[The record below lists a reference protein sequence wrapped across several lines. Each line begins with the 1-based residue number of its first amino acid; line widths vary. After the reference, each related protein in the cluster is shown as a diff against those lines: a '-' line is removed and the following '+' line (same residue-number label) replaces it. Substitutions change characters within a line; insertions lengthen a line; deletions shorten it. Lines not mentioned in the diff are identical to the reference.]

1 MATTPHRNQRRPRRR
16 VGWPTVEWSRRQ
28 VLAAAA
34 TTAAGLALGACTS
47 RPDRRARVVGPS
59 AGVVGQ
65 AEARRRRPGAPVRQ
79 VALTAAPASVD
90 LAGRTV
96 TTWAYNDT
104 VPGPLVRLRAGEV
117 LRARLD
123 NRLGEP
129 TTIHWHGV
137 ALRNDMDGAPGMN
150 RPPVAPGGRFAY
162 EFTVPDPGTYWF
174 HPHVGLQLDR
184 GLYGPLLVDDP
195 AEPGRYDHEQV
206 VVLDDWTDG
215 IGPTPEQLQA
225 WLAAQGGMMGQG
237 GMGMMGQSGQDA
249 SPVLGGTG
257 GQIDYPLYLLNGRPP
272 ADPPTIHARPGER
285 LRLRVVNAA
294 AETAFRLA
302 LGGHR
307 LTVTHSDGLP
317 VAPVTVDALV
327 VGMGERYDAVITL
340 ADGVFPLVAV
350 AEGKRG
356 QALGVV
362 RTAAGAPPA
371 AAVRP
376 GELDGRLLTLE
387 ELRADPRVALP
398 ARPPDRTHRVV
409 LLGGMRDARWTINGR
424 TFDDAIPLDV
434 REGERVRLLLANQSM
449 MFHPVHLH
457 GHSFQVQTQPGGGVG
472 PRKDTVIVR
481 PMEQF
486 AVDLEAA
493 NPGQWMLHC
502 HNLYHQQ
509 AGMMTT
515 LSYVSWRQAGRRSA
529 HRLGP

>member
-1 MATTPHRNQRRPRRR
+1 VTVATTPHHNRRRPGGR
-16 VGWPTVEWSRRQ
+16 PTVELSRRQ

-34 TTAAGLALGACTS
+34 TTAAGLALGACTG

-79 VALTAAPASVD
+79 VALTAAPVSVD

-137 ALRNDMDGAPGMN
+137 ALRNDMDGAPGMTQ
-150 RPPVAPGGRFAY
+150 PPVAPGGRFAY

-195 AEPGRYDHEQV
+195 AEPGRYDLEQV

-215 IGPTPEQLQA
+215 IGLTPEQLQA
-225 WLAAQGGMMGQG
+225 RLAAPGGMMGQG

-294 AETAFRLA
+294 AETAFRVA

-327 VGMGERYDAVITL
+327 VGMASATTRSSPLPMGSSRWSQWPRASAARRL
-340 ADGVFPLVAV
+340 AWCGPL
-350 AEGKRG
+350 
-356 QALGVV
+356 L
-362 RTAAGAPPA
+362 
-371 AAVRP
+371 
-376 GELDGRLLTLE
+376 
-387 ELRADPRVALP
+387 
-398 ARPPDRTHRVV
+398 ARPLPRPCGRAS
-409 LLGGMRDARWTINGR
+409 LMGGCWPLRSCAPTRGWRCRRGR
-424 TFDDAIPLDV
+424 PTAPTGWCC
-434 REGERVRLLLANQSM
+434 R
-449 MFHPVHLH
+449 
-457 GHSFQVQTQPGGGVG
+457 
-472 PRKDTVIVR
+472 
-481 PMEQF
+481 
-486 AVDLEAA
+486 
-493 NPGQWMLHC
+493 
-502 HNLYHQQ
+502 
-509 AGMMTT
+509 AG
-515 LSYVSWRQAGRRSA
+515 
-529 HRLGP
+529 

>member
-1 MATTPHRNQRRPRRR
+1 MKPAFMPTASLPRRR
-16 VGWPTVEWSRRQ
+16 FLAVATMTV
-28 VLAAAA
+28 
-34 TTAAGLALGACTS
+34 AGLAVGACTGQRDS
-47 RPDRRARVVGPS
+47 RARAIEPS
-59 AGVVGQ
+59 ATQVGQ
-65 AEARRRRPGAPVRQ
+65 AEARRRRPGVPVRE
-79 VALTAAPASVD
+79 VTLTAAPVTVD

-96 TTWAYNDT
+96 TTWAYNGS
-104 VPGPLVRLRAGEV
+104 VPGPVVRLRAGEM

-137 ALRNDMDGAPGMN
+137 ALRNDMDGAPGMTQ
-150 RPPVAPGGRFAY
+150 PPIGPGGLFTY
-162 EFTVPDPGTYWF
+162 EFTAPDPGTYWF

-195 AEPGRYDHEQV
+195 AEPGGYDREQAI
-206 VVLDDWTDG
+206 VLDDWTDG
-215 IGPTPEQLQA
+215 IGPSPEQLQA
-225 WLAAQGGMMGQG
+225 RLAAQGGMMGQG
-237 GMGMMGQSGQDA
+237 GMGMMGQGGQGSSSA
-249 SPVLGGTG
+249 LEGMG

-272 ADPPTIHARPGER
+272 ADPPTIQARPGQR
-285 LRLRVVNAA
+285 LRLRIVNAA

-327 VGMGERYDAVITL
+327 LGMGERYDVVVTL
-340 ADGVFPLVAV
+340 GDGAFPLVAL

-356 QALGVV
+356 HALGVV
-362 RTAAGAPPA
+362 RTAQGQRPA
-371 AAVRP
+371 ASMRP
-376 GELDGRLLTLE
+376 GELDGRLLTLS
-387 ELRADPRVALP
+387 ELRADPSVALP
-398 ARPPDRTHRVV
+398 ARRPDRTHRVV
-409 LLGGMRDARWTINGR
+409 LSGGMMDARWTINGR
-424 TFDDAIPLDV
+424 TFDDQIPLEV
-434 REGERVRLLLANQSM
+434 RQGERVRLVLANQSM

-457 GHSFQVQTQPGGGVG
+457 GHSFQVQTPGGAG

-486 AVDLEAA
+486 AVDLAAA

-515 LSYVSWRQAGRRSA
+515 LSYVT
-529 HRLGP
+529 

>member
-1 MATTPHRNQRRPRRR
+1 MCPDVQPIGEPAIVPTAPR
-16 VGWPTVEWSRRQ
+16 SRRQ
-28 VLAAAA
+28 FLVAA
-34 TTAAGLALGACTS
+34 TVTTAGLAVGACTS
-47 RPDRRARVVGPS
+47 KQPSHPRVVGPS
-59 AGVVGQ
+59 AGAVGQ
-65 AEARRRRPGAPVRQ
+65 AEAYRRRPGAPIRE
-79 VALTAAPASVD
+79 VALTAAPVTID
-90 LAGRTV
+90 LAGRMV
-96 TTWAYNDT
+96 TTWAYNGS
-104 VPGPLVRLRAGEV
+104 VPGPVVRPRAGEV

-123 NRLGEP
+123 NRLPEP

-137 ALRNDMDGAPGMN
+137 ALRNDMDGAPGMTQ
-150 RPPVAPGGRFAY
+150 PPVRPGGRFTY

-195 AEPGRYDHEQV
+195 AEPGGYDREQV

-215 IGPTPEQLQA
+215 IGPSPEQLQA
-225 WLAAQGGMMGQG
+225 RLAAQGGMMGQG
-237 GMGMMGQSGQDA
+237 NMGMMGQGGPDA
-249 SPVLGGTG
+249 SPVLGGVG

-272 ADPPTIHARPGER
+272 ADPPTIPARPGQR

-317 VAPVTVDALV
+317 VAAVTVDALV
-327 VGMGERYDAVITL
+327 VGMGERYDAVVTL
-340 ADGVFPLVAV
+340 GDGAFPLVAL

-362 RTAAGAPPA
+362 RTAGGARPAAGA
-371 AAVRP
+371 RP
-376 GELDGRLLTLE
+376 GELDGRLLDLG
-387 ELRADPRVALP
+387 ELRADPRVGLP
-398 ARPPDRTHRVV
+398 ARRPDRTHRVV
-409 LLGGMRDARWTINGR
+409 LSGGMMDARWTINGR
-424 TFDDAIPLDV
+424 TFDDAIPLEV
-434 REGERVRLLLANQSM
+434 REGERVRLVLANQSM

-457 GHSFQVQTQPGGGVG
+457 GHSFQVQTQAGAG

-486 AVDLEAA
+486 AVDLLAA

-515 LSYVSWRQAGRRSA
+515 LSYIR
-529 HRLGP
+529 

>member
-1 MATTPHRNQRRPRRR
+1 MK
-16 VGWPTVEWSRRQ
+16 PTNVPDALLSRRQ
-28 VLAAAA
+28 LLVAA
-34 TTAAGLALGACTS
+34 TVTAGGLTVGACTG
-47 RPDRRARVVGPS
+47 RRATRARVVEPS
-59 AGVVGQ
+59 AGAVGQ
-65 AEARRRRPGAPVRQ
+65 AEARRRRAGAPVRE
-79 VALTAAPASVD
+79 VTLSAAPVTID

-96 TTWAYNDT
+96 TTWAYNDA
-104 VPGPLVRLRAGEV
+104 VPGPVVRLRAGEV

-137 ALRNDMDGAPGMN
+137 ALRNDMDGAAGMTQ
-150 RPPVAPGGRFAY
+150 PPVGPGGRFTY

-215 IGPTPEQLQA
+215 VGPSPEQLQA
-225 WLAAQGGMMGQG
+225 RLAAQGGMMMGQG
-237 GMGMMGQSGQDA
+237 GMDMMGQSGGNT
-249 SPVLGGTG
+249 SPVLGGSG

-272 ADPPTIHARPGER
+272 ADPPTIRGRPGQR

-317 VAPVTVDALV
+317 VVPVTVDALV
-327 VGMGERYDAVITL
+327 LGMGERYDAVITL
-340 ADGVFPLVAV
+340 GDGAFPLVAL

-356 QALGVV
+356 HALGVV
-362 RTAAGAPPA
+362 RTGAGAPPTTA
-371 AAVRP
+371 ARP
-376 GELDGRLLTLE
+376 GELDGRLLALG
-387 ELRADPRVALP
+387 ELRADPRVALG
-398 ARPPDRTHRVV
+398 ARQPDRTHQVV
-409 LLGGMRDARWTINGR
+409 LSGGMMDARWTINGR
-424 TFDDAIPLDV
+424 TFDDQVPLQV
-434 REGERVRLLLANQSM
+434 RQGERVRLVLANQSM

-457 GHSFQVQTQPGGGVG
+457 GHSFQVRAQAGMG

-481 PMEQF
+481 PMEQL
-486 AVDLEAA
+486 AVDLAAA

-509 AGMMTT
+509 AGMMST
-515 LSYVSWRQAGRRSA
+515 LSYVS
-529 HRLGP
+529 